1 MSKMTRS
8 LQGHLNHKRYQPDIN
23 RFLAL
28 CGRNYFHILKWLPEN
43 ANQGDTWLVEEDI
56 GCLNV
61 RLIENTN
68 YTQLIEISR
77 TLPLSDYIHTPCI
90 SVRVYHDAK
99 LAEVLTSRQISQLSP
114 VYDYP
119 NIRMYHRDEKYQV
132 NAFLEELLKI
142 GGHMSVTCQLKS

>member
-1 MSKMTRS
+1 MSVS
-8 LQGHLNHKRYQPDIN
+8 LNRRHNSYQVDVS

-28 CGRNYFHILKWLPEN
+28 CSRNYFNILRWLP
-43 ANQGDTWLVEEDI
+43 ASCKQGETWQVEGDF
-56 GCLNV
+56 GCLEV
-61 RLIENTN
+61 KLLENTQ

-77 TLPLSDYIHTPCI
+77 AIEISQLVDTPKVV
-90 SVRVYHDAK
+90 VRVYHDAK
-99 LAEVLTSRQISQLSP
+99 LAEVLTSRQIYRLRA

-142 GGHMSVTCQLKS
+142 DNHVRVICPSEF

>member
-1 MSKMTRS
+1 VTVS
-8 LQGHLNHKRYQPDIN
+8 LNKRHNGYQVDVS

-28 CGRNYFHILKWLPEN
+28 CSRNYFNILRWLP
-43 ANQGDTWLVEEDI
+43 AVCDQGQIWQVEGDF
-56 GCLNV
+56 GCLEV
-61 RLIENTN
+61 KLLENTQ

-77 TLPLSDYIHTPCI
+77 PVEISQLIDTPKVV
-90 SVRVYHDAK
+90 VRVYHDAK
-99 LAEVLTSRQISQLSP
+99 LAEVLTSRQIYRLRA

-142 GGHMSVTCQLKS
+142 DNHIRAICQSES

>member
-1 MSKMTRS
+1 MTVS
-8 LQGHLNHKRYQPDIN
+8 LNKRHNGYQVDVS

-28 CGRNYFHILKWLPEN
+28 CSRNYFNILRWLP
-43 ANQGDTWLVEEDI
+43 AVCDQGQIWQVEGDF
-56 GCLNV
+56 GCLEV
-61 RLIENTN
+61 KLLENTQ

-77 TLPLSDYIHTPCI
+77 PVEISQLIDTPKVV
-90 SVRVYHDAK
+90 VRVYHDAK
-99 LAEVLTSRQISQLSP
+99 LAEVLTSRQIYRLRA

-142 GGHMSVTCQLKS
+142 DNHIRAICQSES